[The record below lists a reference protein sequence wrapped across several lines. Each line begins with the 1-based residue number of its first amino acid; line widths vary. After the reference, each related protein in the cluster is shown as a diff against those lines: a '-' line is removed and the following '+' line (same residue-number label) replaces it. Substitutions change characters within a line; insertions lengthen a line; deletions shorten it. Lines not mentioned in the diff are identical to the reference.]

1 MLKMLK
7 NVKTLTKKKFVY
19 QLKQEFGERG
29 CLLLSVSFFVIVTIN
44 VPLFKKLRDII
55 FLGGSKKSRPPQKV
69 PRNGSKSDCPNKKE
83 LYPKFS

>member
-1 MLKMLK
+1 MLKMLT
-7 NVKTLTKKKFVY
+7 NVKTLTKKKIVY
-19 QLKQEFGERG
+19 QLKQEFGERC

-69 PRNGSKSDCPNKKE
+69 PRNGSKSDCPPKKK
-83 LYPKFS
+83 LYPKFF

>member
-7 NVKTLTKKKFVY
+7 NVKTLTQKKFVY